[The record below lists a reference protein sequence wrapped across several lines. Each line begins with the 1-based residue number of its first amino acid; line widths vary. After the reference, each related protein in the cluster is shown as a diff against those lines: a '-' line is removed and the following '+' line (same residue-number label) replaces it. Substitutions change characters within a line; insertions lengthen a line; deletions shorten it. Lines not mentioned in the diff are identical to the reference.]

1 MSLLFPII
9 LMLLRISPCFG
20 LGGSLLYIDFMKRH
34 TYWFCPNGIPS
45 IEIIL
50 EKQLYYT
57 RTFSLLVL
65 IRHFSH
71 VVKSRIFK
79 NLNLKRKAVRNFRG
93 NLLKSHFRHLNSYSN
108 LRSWLTRG
116 RWHMSNFSK
125 TKVEVHI
132 FEMANF
138 SGFATWEFTAKGDL
152 NPWKQVFLLNLRP
165 WHAQKPLV

>member
-20 LGGSLLYIDFMKRH
+20 LGGSLLYVDFIKRH

-57 RTFSLLVL
+57 WTFSLLVL

-71 VVKSRIFK
+71 MVKSRIFK
-79 NLNLKRKAVRNFRG
+79 NLNLKRKAVRN
-93 NLLKSHFRHLNSYSN
+93 LLKSDFRHLKSYSN
-108 LRSWLTRG
+108 PPSWLARG
-116 RWHMSNFSK
+116 RWHMSNFWK
-125 TKVEVHI
+125 TKGWSSHFWEGQPFRFCYVGVHCQRRLKS
-132 FEMANF
+132 MKTGV
-138 SGFATWEFTAKGDL
+138 ST
-152 NPWKQVFLLNLRP
+152 
-165 WHAQKPLV
+165 

>member
-45 IEIIL
+45 IEIII

-71 VVKSRIFK
+71 MVKSRIFK

-125 TKVEVHI
+125 TKGWSSHFWDGQLFRFCYVRVHRQRRLKSMKTGI
-132 FEMANF
+132 
-138 SGFATWEFTAKGDL
+138 ST
-152 NPWKQVFLLNLRP
+152 
-165 WHAQKPLV
+165 